1 MKYLLFNNI
10 TFRYDKENILENYTF
25 NVDKYEIL
33 LIKGKSG
40 IGKST
45 ILNLIA
51 GFEKPCSGEIL
62 LDGVDITNE
71 KIEKRN
77 IGYLFQEYALFPHLN
92 VYQNISYGISHL
104 NKKEIEKRVSELL
117 DIVQMKGFEKRY
129 PNDLSGGEKQRI
141 ALARSLANRPKLLLL
156 DEPFS
161 SLNEELKDKLR
172 IDLRNIL
179 KSQKITA
186 IIVSHDSDDKVIA
199 DRVIEIKKIMG

>member
-62 LDGVDITNE
+62 LDGVNITNE

-161 SLNEELKDKLR
+161 SLNEELKDRLR

-199 DRVIEIKKIMG
+199 DRVIEIKK

>member
-129 PNDLSGGEKQRI
+129 PNNLSGGEKQRI

-199 DRVIEIKKIMG
+199 DRVIEIKK

>member
-129 PNDLSGGEKQRI
+129 TNDLSGGEKQRI

-199 DRVIEIKKIMG
+199 DRVIEIKK

>member
-117 DIVQMKGFEKRY
+117 DIVQMKGLEKRY

-199 DRVIEIKKIMG
+199 DRVIEIKK

>member
-45 ILNLIA
+45 ILNLIT

-199 DRVIEIKKIMG
+199 DRVIEIKK

>member
-45 ILNLIA
+45 ILNLIT
-51 GFEKPCSGEIL
+51 GFEKPFSGEIL

-199 DRVIEIKKIMG
+199 DRVIEIKK

>member
-62 LDGVDITNE
+62 LDGVNITNE

-199 DRVIEIKKIMG
+199 DRVIEIKK

>member
-172 IDLRNIL
+172 IDLKNIL

-199 DRVIEIKKIMG
+199 DRVIEIKK

>member
-141 ALARSLANRPKLLLL
+141 AFARSLANRPKLLLL

-172 IDLRNIL
+172 IDLKNIL

-199 DRVIEIKKIMG
+199 DRVIEIKK

>member
-104 NKKEIEKRVSELL
+104 NKREIEKRVSELL

-199 DRVIEIKKIMG
+199 DKVIEIKK

>member
-62 LDGVDITNE
+62 LDGIDITNE

-199 DRVIEIKKIMG
+199 DRVIEIKK